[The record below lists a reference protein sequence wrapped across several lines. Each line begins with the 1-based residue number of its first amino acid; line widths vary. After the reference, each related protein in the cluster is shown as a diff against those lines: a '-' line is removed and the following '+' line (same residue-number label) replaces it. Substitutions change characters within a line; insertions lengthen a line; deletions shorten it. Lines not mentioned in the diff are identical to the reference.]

1 MINIP
6 LTFFRDEVRNGF
18 YISTQIKQAWGA
30 QLMVLSAID
39 DICRKHDI
47 TYFADWGTLLGAVRH
62 GGYIPWDDD
71 LDICMKRADYIK
83 FRQAAK
89 AELPEGFAVQDYA
102 NQKDHWFFIAK
113 VVNRN
118 HMCFE
123 EKHLNKYNNFPYI
136 ACVDI
141 FVLDYLY
148 RDEKKEKERCD
159 EIMRLLSAAEGILE
173 GRLSAAARENCIAR
187 IERDY
192 HIRIGRDF
200 DARQTGIVLYKLA
213 EEQMSRVKD
222 PEADRVGQ
230 IFPWILK
237 GGKGYPKEYF
247 DKAVRLPFECAGM
260 PVPYRYNEVAR
271 RHYGDYLKVK
281 KGRAAH
287 EYPFYEGQRA
297 KLQEIADFKL
307 PEFSFSQGMLWERNA
322 QDTVSLKSISKECL
336 ARLERLHEDLRKC
349 ILYDIERAA
358 QVLQECQELAVEIGT
373 LIERTKGEGNP
384 AVKSLE
390 DYCEALF
397 GVYEAAAKAPKAD
410 EQQGEAWPERLRLL
424 GASFDRV
431 KEAVCQYVTDRR
443 TILFLPVAH
452 ERWSG
457 FNSLYEAAVR
467 DESCDVYVIPLPL
480 YRKNPYGELTGERLY
495 DPEEYPEKL
504 PLRSFEDFDIG
515 LHHADIIYI
524 QDVYDDEN
532 PLLSVPQGYYTS
544 ALKKN
549 CESLV
554 YVPPFELAEFG
565 EEDRC
570 EEYNVSKL
578 MRTPGIMNADM
589 VYAQSGAMRER
600 CIKLLTD
607 FAGRDTKEIWEK
619 KIVSIG
625 LPVQSER
632 EKHMKGAAC
641 GKKDILY
648 CIGANELTE
657 NDCLDSML
665 EAVEKRLE
673 VFKTAGMSGLSVTL
687 RLYPPDISVWE
698 RISSAGTQRLL
709 ELIAKYAPSGW
720 CRVDSA
726 SDMGELASRCDAY
739 YGEPSPMVL
748 LFLEQ
753 GKPVM
758 IAMKPGE
765 A

>member
-83 FRQAAK
+83 FREAAK
-89 AELPEGFAVQDYA
+89 AELPKGFAVQDYA
-102 NQKDHWFFIAK
+102 NQKDHWLFIAK

-123 EKHLNKYNNFPYI
+123 EEHLNRYNNFPYI

-148 RDEKKEKERCD
+148 QDEKKEKERCD

-200 DARQTGIVLYKLA
+200 DARQTGIAIYKLA
-213 EEQMSRVKD
+213 EEQMSRAKD
-222 PEADRVGQ
+222 SEADRVGQ

-247 DKAVRLPFECAGM
+247 DEAVRLPFECTDV

-271 RHYGDYLKVK
+271 RHYGDYLKIK

-297 KLQEIADFKL
+297 NLQEIADFKL
-307 PEFSFSQGMLWERNA
+307 PGFSFSQGMLWERNS
-322 QDTVSLKSISKECL
+322 QNTVSLKSISKECL
-336 ARLERLHEDLRKC
+336 GRLEKLHEDLREWIPSDTGRAMQ
-349 ILYDIERAA
+349 ILQD
-358 QVLQECQELAVEIGT
+358 CQELAVELGS
-373 LIERTKGEGNP
+373 LIEQVKGEGNP
-384 AVKSLE
+384 VVRSLE

-397 GVYEAAAKAPKAD
+397 GVYEAAAEAPKTEDQKA
-410 EQQGEAWPERLRLL
+410 EALPERLDYL
-424 GASFDRV
+424 ASAF
-431 KEAVCQYVTDRR
+431 EAVRDSIEENITGRK
-443 TILFLPVAH
+443 TILFLPVGH

-457 FNSLYEAAVR
+457 FKSLYEAAVHE
-467 DESCDVYVIPLPL
+467 ESCDVYVVPLPL
-480 YRKNPYGELTGERLY
+480 YRKNAYGELTEECLY
-495 DPEEYPEKL
+495 DSEEYPAEL
-504 PLRSFEDFDIG
+504 PLRSFEDFNIP
-515 LHHADIIYI
+515 LNHADIIYI
-524 QDVYDDEN
+524 QDAYDDEN
-532 PLLSVPQGYYTS
+532 PLLSVPERYYTS
-544 ALKKN
+544 ALKRN

-565 EEDRC
+565 EGDCC

-578 MRTPGIMNADM
+578 MRTPGIMNADT

-600 CIKLLTD
+600 YIKLLTD

-619 KIVSIG
+619 KIISRR
-625 LPVQSER
+625 LPVQDER
-632 EKHMKGAAC
+632 ERRIKEAAH
-641 GKKDILY
+641 GNKDILY
-648 CIGANELTE
+648 CIGANELSE
-657 NDCLDSML
+657 NDAIDSML
-665 EAVEKRLE
+665 ETVEKRFE
-673 VFKTAGMSGLSVTL
+673 TFKKASVSGLSVTV

-698 RISSAGTQRLL
+698 RVSSAGTQRLL
-709 ELIAKYAPSGW
+709 ELIGKYAPSGW
-720 CRVDSA
+720 CRVDA
-726 SDMGELASRCDAY
+726 VSDMGELAARCDAY

-748 LFLEQ
+748 LFTEE

-758 IAMKPGE
+758 IAKSCCGT
-765 A
+765 